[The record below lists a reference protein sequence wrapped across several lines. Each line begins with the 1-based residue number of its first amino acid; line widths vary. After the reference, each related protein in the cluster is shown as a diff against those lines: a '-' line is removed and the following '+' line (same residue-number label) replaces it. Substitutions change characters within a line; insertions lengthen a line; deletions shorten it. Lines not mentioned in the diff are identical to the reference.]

1 MQTKFAYYCL
11 TSYFV
16 LSLIILICTGY
27 VYRVN
32 AKRTADDLLK
42 RDYHPLAVPLA
53 VTWPLYALT
62 WTTFFIL
69 KALAYGVFLIFFTLA
84 LVFIRKPIIFKWL
97 DKAATKIGTFFLKVN
112 TFLIRSFSQKT
123 SQGVA

>member
-1 MQTKFAYYCL
+1 MPTKFAYYCL
-11 TSYFV
+11 ISYIV

-32 AKRTADDLLK
+32 AKRTVDDPLK
-42 RDYHPLAVPLA
+42 RDYPPAAVPLA
-53 VTWPLYALT
+53 VTWPLYALF
-62 WTTFFIL
+62 WTALFIL
-69 KALAYGVFLIFFTLA
+69 KALAYGVFLIFFTLS

-112 TFLIRSFSQKT
+112 TFLIRSFFQKT
-123 SQGVA
+123 NHGVA